1 MPKDPKELAAV
12 LPLDDIRTYFSNE
25 VAIEQLRKTDIDSI
39 ENECASDLFLL
50 AINCAIRAKQIYQ
63 PDLDLNPLAPYIP
76 LRDPKIH
83 RTLGLLLGQDPIDD
97 IYCCRCTVND
107 QLVAS
112 HLIAQVWPRDLYMG
126 MVMFADP
133 AQPIAAEKRKSSLQK
148 FRGLGLLSKFIERV
162 ETCAAARGC
171 LNITLI
177 ANETTLMTL
186 FSKYGF
192 EVDSHPSAQIQL
204 AEGKAI
210 PMHKAIA

>member
-1 MPKDPKELAAV
+1 MPEDPTELAAV
-12 LPLDDIRTYFSNE
+12 LPLNEIQTYFSNE
-25 VAIEQLRKTDIDSI
+25 VSVEELRKTDIDLI
-39 ENECASDLFLL
+39 EKECASDVFSL
-50 AINCAIRAKQIYQ
+50 AINCGIRAKQIYQ
-63 PDLDLNPLAPYIP
+63 PELDLSPLAPY
-76 LRDPKIH
+76 LASSNPKILNA
-83 RTLGLLLGQDPIDD
+83 LGSLLGQDAIDD

-112 HLIAQVWPRDLYMG
+112 LLIAQVWPRDLYIG

-133 AQPIAAEKRKSSLQK
+133 SQPIPAEKRKSILQK

-162 ETCAAARGC
+162 EICAAARGC
-171 LNITLI
+171 RNITLI
-177 ANETTLMTL
+177 ANETTQMML

-192 EVDSHPSAQIQL
+192 EVDKHSSAQAQL